1 MGTGRA
7 RTAGRASGD
16 PMVGIFW
23 LYNCGLI
30 VHGTPLPEGEKWG
43 DYINGPLSHIDYWTE
58 LQGNGKVSCDVEYE
72 EPPRGRV
79 VYDIR
84 KQRFVVYADRCIL
97 TRQNVVRQIITQM
110 ALPSD
115 VTTATDAHYR
125 CYRCIYHP
133 QTSTEQDE

>member
-1 MGTGRA
+1 MDEVKA
-7 RTAGRASGD
+7 RTVGQVSCE

-23 LYNCGLI
+23 LYNSGLI
-30 VHGTPLPEGEKWG
+30 VHGMPLPEAEKYG
-43 DYINGPLSHIDYWTE
+43 DCLTSPISHIDYWTE
-58 LQGNGKVSCDVEYE
+58 LQHNGKVSRDVEYE

-79 VYDIR
+79 VFDVG
-84 KQRFVVYADRCIL
+84 KQQFVVYADRCIL
-97 TRQNVVRQIITQM
+97 TRQDVVRQIVAQM

-133 QTSTEQDE
+133 RTSMEQDG